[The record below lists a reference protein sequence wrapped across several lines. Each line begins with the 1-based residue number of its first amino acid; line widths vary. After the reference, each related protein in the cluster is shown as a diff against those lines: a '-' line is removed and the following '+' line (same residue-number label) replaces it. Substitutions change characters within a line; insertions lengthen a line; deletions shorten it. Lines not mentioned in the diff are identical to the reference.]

1 MKTADKHYN
10 AEFHPKKVTVV
21 SKNTVIELMESY
33 AKEKVNEFMNHERQ
47 NV

>member
-1 MKTADKHYN
+1 MKTANEHYD
-10 AEFHPKKVTVV
+10 AKFYPKKITVV
-21 SKNTVIELMESY
+21 SKGTVIELMESY